1 MKDFISD
8 TLILIV
14 FLFMGFGPLVLFII
28 RDFTMSKEITLLNE
42 RYDQII
48 YEIKKC
54 QTKECIDRKAN
65 NK

>member
-8 TLILIV
+8 ALILIV
-14 FLFMGFGPLVLFII
+14 FLSMAFGPLVLFII
-28 RDFTMSKEITLLNE
+28 RDFTHSKEIRLINE

-54 QTKECIDRKAN
+54 KTKECVDEQ
-65 NK
+65 